1 MEKKM
6 LEGERSKVRN
16 LICYDHFITIL
27 SACVSG
33 VMLMPD
39 VLRPIAYADLMAN
52 ISDPDSDLDY
62 FLRYMIEV
70 PVPGRMGPELQPN
83 PSLVTDIPP
92 RIEGGVGM
100 GLANAVM
107 RARRHRAYRRRIT
120 DGWRGHRI
128 VSEGDSWFQYPTS
141 LLDIIDHL
149 MVDHA
154 ILSLDAAG
162 DRLVDILNQREIL
175 LNLKAERASALLL
188 SAGGNDLFDNG
199 QLGRLIEPPF
209 PGVTGEA
216 LVGPVLDTFLSRMS
230 ARYLELF
237 RSIHRAFPTVHILI
251 HGYGPAFPR
260 GGAWIGR
267 PLRDRGV
274 PAEVQHDVVKTI
286 LRKFNGMLATITR
299 RSEFHGK
306 LVHIDLT
313 DIGTRPGDWHDEIHL
328 NAANAARA
336 AARFRKA
343 LAERLGGPAPEA
355 GIPPPAEPSLE
366 EALAEASEPPALER
380 LAAAV
385 QAERLSALDE
395 PTLLRELDL
404 RVELLELDPT
414 LADEA
419 EIAPL
424 VIGRPAPELGI
435 ASLNAAT
442 RRLTKWW
449 ESDLRALVCDSA
461 GRPGNAVEAAVLEA
475 LSKSRAHLS
484 GAVAGWLVTG
494 PLALPTVLASALAAW
509 LAARLLDAGRDA
521 YCAARHPGPAA
532 PAIDRRSLPAEPLTI
547 GELRTRF
554 DTPNGAADFSAD
566 GQRTLLDRLDVDLA
580 HKVVEPSEVPVDAH
594 AASNFRLRVK
604 QIVEILGG
612 EPDNT
617 PVGPMVGDTVES
629 LVIADG
635 TRPALYVQDGFVDL
649 TDERLIRGGWLDRV
663 RENEAHIR
671 RLVAA
676 SGRIVRGSDRS
687 ANAVYGSAWMLP
699 DGRVATARHV
709 IEARDFAEEINGT
722 WVIKD
727 PTFAVDFG
735 VELGAGTDPE
745 RAFRIAAVDWAGPDT
760 IAGQVNLGH
769 LDIAILTLEE
779 KPEKPFP
786 EPLPLADHAAS
797 DAVVAEDWFFNVGHP
812 AEPWGSWLVDGED
825 GNDATIS
832 RALFFALIGDR
843 FGVKRLSPGRIDF
856 APGTFNG
863 DRQAHA
869 ITHDATTLGGSSGS
883 GIMAVTPEGAVMSG
897 LHFAG
902 YFGTRNYAHWVPA
915 VADLHR

>member
-1 MEKKM
+1 M
-6 LEGERSKVRN
+6 SKV
-16 LICYDHFITIL
+16 LLPIEYD
-27 SACVSG
+27 
-33 VMLMPD
+33 
-39 VLRPIAYADLMAN
+39 DLLVRLA
-52 ISDPDSDLDY
+52 DPDSNLDHY
-62 FLRYMIEV
+62 LGYMIEV
-70 PVPGRMGPELQPN
+70 SVPDRMGPELQPN

-107 RARRHRAYRRRIT
+107 RTRRHRLYRRRISN
-120 DGWRGHRI
+120 GWRGHRI

-162 DRLVDILNQREIL
+162 DRLVDILDQREIL

-199 QLGRLIEPPF
+199 QLGRLVEAPF
-209 PGVTGEA
+209 PGATGEA

-237 RSIHRAFPTVHILI
+237 RSVHRAFPNVLILI

-267 PLRDRGV
+267 PLSARGV

-286 LRKFNGMLATITR
+286 LRKFNGMLATLAR

-313 DIGTRPGDWHDEIHL
+313 GIGTRPGDWHDEIHL

-336 AARFRKA
+336 ADRFRKA
-343 LAERLGGPAPEA
+343 LAERLGGPAPED
-355 GIPPPAEPSLE
+355 GMPPSAEPSPA
-366 EALAEASEPPALER
+366 EALAEEGEPPTLER

-395 PTLLRELDL
+395 RTLLRELDL

-435 ASLNAAT
+435 ASLHAAT
-442 RRLTKWW
+442 RRLIKWW
-449 ESDLRALVCDSA
+449 ESELRALVCDGA
-461 GRPGNAVEAAVLEA
+461 GGPDNAVEAAVLEA
-475 LSKSRAHLS
+475 LAKSRSHLS
-484 GAVAGWLVTG
+484 GALARWLVTG
-494 PLALPTVLASALAAW
+494 PLALPAVLASALAAW
-509 LAARLLDAGRDA
+509 LATRFLDAGRNA

-532 PAIDRRSLPAEPLTI
+532 PALDRRSLPDVPTTM
-547 GELRTRF
+547 GEMRARF
-554 DTPNGAADFSAD
+554 DTPGGAADFSAD
-566 GQRTLLDRLDVDLA
+566 GRSAMLDRLDEDLA
-580 HKVVEPSEVPVDAH
+580 HKVVEPPNVPVDAD
-594 AASNFRLRVK
+594 AASKFRLRVK
-604 QIVEILGG
+604 RIIELLGG
-612 EPDNT
+612 EPDDTRADDNT
-617 PVGPMVGDTVES
+617 FGLVES
-629 LVIADG
+629 LIIADG
-635 TRPALYVQDGFVDL
+635 TRPALYVRDGFVDL
-649 TDERLIRGGWLDRV
+649 TDERLTRGGWLDRV
-663 RENEAHIR
+663 RESETHIR

-709 IEARDFAEEINGT
+709 IESRDFAEEINGT

-727 PTFAVDFG
+727 PSFAVDFG
-735 VELGAGTDPE
+735 VELGAGTDPD
-745 RAFRIAAVDWAGPDT
+745 RVFRIAAVDWAGPDA

-786 EPLPLADHAAS
+786 EHLPLADHTAS

-812 AEPWGSWLVDGED
+812 AQPWGSWLVDGED

-832 RALFFALIGDR
+832 RELLFALIGDR

-856 APGTFNG
+856 APGRFPG
-863 DRQAHA
+863 DAHAHA

-883 GIMAVTPEGAVMSG
+883 GIMAVTPEGPVMSG

-915 VADLHR
+915 VAHLHR